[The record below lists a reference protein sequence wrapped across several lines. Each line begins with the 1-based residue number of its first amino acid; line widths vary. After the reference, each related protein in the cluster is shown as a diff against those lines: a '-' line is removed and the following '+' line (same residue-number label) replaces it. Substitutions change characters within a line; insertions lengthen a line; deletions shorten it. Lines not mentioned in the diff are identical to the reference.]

1 MITTLSRLSL
11 CDFIELLCGNNGVLV
26 EDGDSDACVS
36 KVASELIYQ
45 YQCIVNPSGVESSL
59 IDKEEVI
66 KVRYRIAIVKIL
78 KALMSINAV
87 DDVSELLSSMN
98 INVSGTDNISKK
110 LDRML
115 AEAEYMKKRIDD
127 RREEKHAHSAD
138 DIRRSY
144 DSEIAFLMTY
154 YKMNIDSR
162 NITAGVYA
170 NMVHRAD
177 VEIKRRIN
185 R

>member
-66 KVRYRIAIVKIL
+66 KVRYRIEIVKIL

-127 RREEKHAHSAD
+127 RREEKHTHSAD